1 MSLANITAG
10 EKPNNIPS
18 NVYNFVIKA
27 IEVKST
33 RKDPNV
39 HMLACDVETSGNGK
53 VPSGQDDAG
62 NVIMV
67 DPNGRKCKNWFVIK
81 EAAPGLQQIAQVVEN
96 AGLQLFEGCETL
108 EQVAAVMDGELDNIA
123 EILKGESM
131 SGRFRTETVAQV
143 DEETGEAITN
153 PDTGEQLVST
163 RLNIG
168 EVFVKLREFE

>member
-18 NVYNFVIKA
+18 NVYNFIIKA

-39 HMLACDVETSGNGK
+39 HMLACDVEISGNGE
-53 VPSGQDDAG
+53 VPSGQDEAG
-62 NVIMV
+62 NVLMV

-81 EAAPGLQQIAQVVEN
+81 ATAPGLQQVAAVVEK
-96 AGLQLFEGCETL
+96 AGLSLFEECDNL
-108 EQVAAVMDGELDNIA
+108 EQVAAVMDNNLDDIA

-168 EVFVKLREFE
+168 EVFVKLRVFE